1 MRCSKRRRWSAILRS
16 KAQRFN
22 SGTVRIY
29 TVTNSAEDG
38 AKPVETLTLVQKLR
52 YHERTVG
59 LTRYYEALQANVR
72 VQYVLR
78 CPRLTSVS
86 TQDVAIPND
95 GRQYRI
101 VQVQYPEDVQPPVM
115 DLTLEEVAATYGI
128 S

>member
-1 MRCSKRRRWSAILRS
+1 MRS

-22 SGTVRIY
+22 GGTVRIY

-38 AKPVETLTLVQKLR
+38 AKPVETLTLAPTLR

-115 DLTLEEVAATYGI
+115 DLTLEEVAATYDI
-128 S
+128 V

>member
-1 MRCSKRRRWSAILRS
+1 M
-16 KAQRFN
+16 
-22 SGTVRIY
+22 
-29 TVTNSAEDG
+29 
-38 AKPVETLTLVQKLR
+38 ETLALAQTLR

-59 LTRYYEALQANVR
+59 LSRYYEALQANVR

-115 DLTLEEVAATYGI
+115 DLTLEEVAAAYGI

>member
-1 MRCSKRRRWSAILRS
+1 MSAILRS

-22 SGTVRIY
+22 SGVVRIY
-29 TVTNSAEDG
+29 TVTNTAADG
-38 AKPVETLTLVQKLR
+38 AKPVETLTLAHTLR

-72 VQYVLR
+72 VQHVLR
-78 CPRLTSVS
+78 CPRLTCVS

-101 VQVQYPEDVQPPVM
+101 VQVQYPEDVTPPVM
-115 DLTLEEVAATYGI
+115 DLTLDALEAVYDIT
-128 S
+128 